1 MYVYSPS
8 GQLIRGGP
16 EDSDS
21 DNQMYWNADRR
32 AVDLWWA
39 GTNRD
44 NQRVA
49 SGVYLALV
57 KIGDKSEVIKVAVIN
72 K

>member
-1 MYVYSPS
+1 MYIYTPS
-8 GQLIRGGP
+8 GELVQGGP
-16 EDSDS
+16 
-21 DNQMYWNADRR
+21 ADGMFVAAGPRTAKLR
-32 AVDLWWA
+32 WA

-57 KIGDKSEVIKVAVIN
+57 KIGDKSEVVKVAVIN